1 MSTISIDQVEELTT
15 IQSLSYLRPLEIK
28 LTGSLLKPT
37 TRYNLF
43 FGGVNVNYTTKQD
56 GKNRGDPL
64 VSDSNGI
71 LFATLYVPGFKFPAG
86 NIPIILTQEDT
97 TDIPAGSNVSRA
109 ETTFVSFDSD
119 SMYTI
124 NLEGNILTVSEA
136 LEKTIAIPVQPQT
149 ATDDAV
155 AQSFFTY
162 GVNGGI
168 FVTSLELYFKSKDN
182 FLPVWVELRELVNG
196 YPSKNFISPYS
207 TTYVNAAD
215 VAVSS
220 TATAATKFTFP
231 KMIYLPED
239 KEYCFVVRSRSN
251 NYELWASR
259 IGEVAQD
266 TNRVVTE
273 QPFTGSLF
281 KTDNNITWST
291 EQLEDIKF
299 KLNRA
304 SFNTNVEAVVRMPL
318 TASPVVSDG
327 TRLQTM
333 IESNVIVVDFPH
345 KHGLD
350 TNSKIR
356 LACDTAGKYNGV
368 AGDLLNGSFNVFK
381 IITDYSAAFNVPGA
395 EFTSTGPILYGGKVN
410 HISVTNGGSGYSST
424 TLPTVTISAPNETP
438 ETSTQ
443 ATAVAVV
450 ENGEIVRITVTNQG
464 TGYTGPATVTITSAI
479 GSGATAVALNSA
491 KIGVSTNRVY
501 QSFTPSLSYSKPPST
516 EITSVL
522 ETTLGRFEGGSL
534 NNYVSGGEYNIKLGT
549 NNALN
554 NNFLL
559 ASRYNEQTNMSDNP
573 SCVFEMQLSSE
584 NGNLSPVIDM
594 NSSNFVFYNN
604 KVNDLLPDEDLAST
618 SPVGSIDTI
627 TITNGGGSGYTSP
640 PIVNVLGGSGAKL
653 AATISGGAVTAINII
668 NPGTNFFKAP
678 VIVFDGGNPTVKA
691 AATATITK
699 FNSELLPKNGSAFTK
714 YVTKAQILETLSTS
728 ARVYVTAYSNRD
740 SSFEVYIKTSLSS
753 SSTPHDDN
761 NWKLLSCDV
770 TRNKSEK
777 PGQEFEYE
785 FTADALESF
794 DVYSLKI
801 VIRSRT
807 PWDPPYVSNYRAI
820 ILS

>member
-1 MSTISIDQVEELTT
+1 MSTILIDQVEELTS

-43 FGGVNVNYTTKQD
+43 FGGVNVNYTTKQE
-56 GKNRGDPL
+56 GKNTGEPL
-64 VSDSNGI
+64 ISDANGV

-86 NIPIILTQEDT
+86 NVPIVLTQEDSL
-97 TDIPAGSNVSRA
+97 DIPAGSNVSRA

-124 NLEGNILTVSEA
+124 NLEGNTLTVSET
-136 LEKTIAIPVQPQT
+136 LEKSIAIPVQQQV

-196 YPSKNFISPYS
+196 FPSKNFISPYS
-207 TTYVNAAD
+207 TAYVNATN
-215 VAVSS
+215 VTVSS
-220 TATAATKFTFP
+220 TATASTKFTFP
-231 KMIYLPED
+231 KMIYLPQD

-266 TNRVVTE
+266 TNKVVTE

-304 SFNTNVEAVVRMPL
+304 NFDTNVEAVVRVQLNANPI
-318 TASPVVSDG
+318 VSDG

-333 IESNVIVVDFPH
+333 IESNVVVVDFPH

-368 AGDLLNGSFNVFK
+368 AGSLLNGSFNVFK
-381 IITDYSAAFNVPGA
+381 IITDYSAAFNIPGA
-395 EFTSTGPILYGGKVN
+395 EFTSTGPIVYGGRVN

-424 TLPTVTISAPNETP
+424 TLPTVTISAPNETG
-438 ETSTQ
+438 TQ

-464 TGYTGPATVTITSAI
+464 TGYTGPVTVTITSGI
-479 GSGATAVALNSA
+479 GSGATTIALNSA

-501 QSFTPSLSYSKPPST
+501 QSITPSLSYSKPPNT
-516 EITSVL
+516 EIASVL

-534 NNYVSGGEYNIKLGT
+534 NNYVSGGEYNIKIGT

-584 NGNLSPVIDM
+584 NSNLSPVIDM

-604 KVNDLLPDEDLAST
+604 KINDLLPDEDITST
-618 SPVGSIDTI
+618 SPVGSIDTV
-627 TITNGGGSGYTSP
+627 TITNGGSGYTSP
-640 PIVNVLGGSGAKL
+640 PIVRVLGGTGAKL
-653 AATISGGAVTAINII
+653 AARISGGAVTAINIL

-678 VIVFDGGNPTVKA
+678 VIVFDGGGATVKA

-699 FNSELLPKNGSAFTK
+699 FNSELMVKNGSAFTK
-714 YVTKAQILETLSTS
+714 YVTKAQLLEVLSTS
-728 ARVYVTAYSNRD
+728 AKVYVTAYSNRD
-740 SSFEVYIKTSLSS
+740 SSFEVYLKTSLSS
-753 SSTPHDDN
+753 SSVPHDDN
-761 NWKLLSCDV
+761 NWRQLTCDV
-770 TRNKSEK
+770 SKNKSEK

-785 FTADALESF
+785 FSADELPSF

-801 VIRSRT
+801 VLRTLT

>member
-1 MSTISIDQVEELTT
+1 MSTILIDQVEELTS

-43 FGGVNVNYTTKQD
+43 FGGVNVNYTTKQE
-56 GKNRGDPL
+56 GKNTGEPL
-64 VSDSNGI
+64 ISDSNGI

-86 NIPIILTQEDT
+86 NVPIVLTQEDT
-97 TDIPAGSNVSRA
+97 IDIPAGSNVSRA

-124 NLEGNILTVSEA
+124 NLEGNTLTVSEA
-136 LEKTIAIPVQPQT
+136 LEKSIAIPIQPQV

-196 YPSKNFISPYS
+196 FPSKNFISPYS
-207 TTYVNAAD
+207 TAYVNAAN
-215 VAVSS
+215 VTVSS
-220 TATAATKFTFP
+220 TATASTKFTFP
-231 KMIYLPED
+231 KMIYLPQD

-266 TNRVVTE
+266 TNKVVTE

-304 SFNTNVEAVVRMPL
+304 NFDTNVEAVVRMQL
-318 TASPVVSDG
+318 NANPVVSDG
-327 TRLQTM
+327 TRFQTM

-368 AGDLLNGSFNVFK
+368 AGSLLNGSFNVFK

-395 EFTSTGPILYGGKVN
+395 EFTSTGPIVYGGRVN

-424 TLPTVTISAPNETP
+424 TLPTVTISAPNETG
-438 ETSTQ
+438 TQ

-464 TGYTGPATVTITSAI
+464 TGYTGPVTVTITSSI

-501 QSFTPSLSYSKPPST
+501 QSFTPSFSYSKPPST
-516 EITSVL
+516 EIVSTL

-534 NNYVSGGEYNIKLGT
+534 NNYVSGGDYNIKLGT
-549 NNALN
+549 NNTLN

-559 ASRYNEQTNMSDNP
+559 SSRYNEQANMSDNP
-573 SCVFEMQLSSE
+573 ACVFEMQLSSE
-584 NGNLSPVIDM
+584 NSNLSPVIDM

-604 KVNDLLPDEDLAST
+604 KINDLLPDEDITST
-618 SPVGSIDTI
+618 SPVGSIDTV
-627 TITNGGGSGYTSP
+627 TITNGGSGYTSP
-640 PIVNVLGGSGAKL
+640 PIVRVLGGTGAKL
-653 AATISGGAVTAINII
+653 TARISGGAVTAINIV

-678 VIVFDGGNPTVKA
+678 VIVFDGGGATVKA

-699 FNSELLPKNGSAFTK
+699 FNSELMAKNGSAFTK
-714 YVTKAQILETLSTS
+714 YVTKAQLLEVLSTS
-728 ARVYVTAYSNRD
+728 AKVYVTAYSTKD
-740 SSFEVYIKTSLSS
+740 SSFEVYLKTSLSS
-753 SSTPHDDN
+753 SSIPHDDN
-761 NWKLLSCDV
+761 NWRQLKCDV
-770 TRNKSEK
+770 SRNKSEK

-785 FTADALESF
+785 FSADELPSF

-801 VIRSRT
+801 VLRTLT
-807 PWDPPYVSNYRAI
+807 PWDPPHVSNYRAI

>member
-1 MSTISIDQVEELTT
+1 MSTILIDQVEELTS

-43 FGGVNVNYTTKQD
+43 FGGVNVNYTTKQE
-56 GKNRGDPL
+56 GKNTGEPL
-64 VSDSNGI
+64 ISDSNGI

-86 NIPIILTQEDT
+86 NVPIILTQEDT

-124 NLEGNILTVSEA
+124 NLEGNTLTVSEA
-136 LEKTIAIPVQPQT
+136 LEKSIAIPVQPQV

-196 YPSKNFISPYS
+196 FPSKNFISPYS
-207 TTYVNAAD
+207 TAYVNAAN
-215 VAVSS
+215 VTVSS
-220 TATAATKFTFP
+220 TATASTKFTFP
-231 KMIYLPED
+231 KMIYLPQD

-266 TNRVVTE
+266 TNKVVTE

-304 SFNTNVEAVVRMPL
+304 NFDTNVEAVVRMQL
-318 TASPVVSDG
+318 NANPVVSDG

-368 AGDLLNGSFNVFK
+368 SGSLLNGSFNVFK

-395 EFTSTGPILYGGKVN
+395 EFTSTGPIVYGGRVN

-424 TLPTVTISAPNETP
+424 TLPTVTISAPNETG
-438 ETSTQ
+438 TQ

-464 TGYTGPATVTITSAI
+464 TGYTGPVTVTITSGI
-479 GSGATAVALNSA
+479 GSGATAFALNSA

-516 EITSVL
+516 EIASVL

-584 NGNLSPVIDM
+584 NSNLSPVIDM

-604 KVNDLLPDEDLAST
+604 KINDLLPDEDITST
-618 SPVGSIDTI
+618 SPVGSIDTV
-627 TITNGGGSGYTSP
+627 TITNGGSGYTSP
-640 PIVNVLGGSGAKL
+640 PIVRVLGGTGAKL
-653 AATISGGAVTAINII
+653 TARISGGAVTAINIV

-678 VIVFDGGNPTVKA
+678 VIVFDGGGATVKA

-699 FNSELLPKNGSAFTK
+699 FNSELMAKNGSAFTK
-714 YVTKAQILETLSTS
+714 YVTKAQLLEVLSTS
-728 ARVYVTAYSNRD
+728 AKVYVTAYSNRD
-740 SSFEVYIKTSLSS
+740 SSFEVYLKTSLSS
-753 SSTPHDDN
+753 SSIPHDDN
-761 NWKLLSCDV
+761 NWRQLTCDV
-770 TRNKSEK
+770 SRNKSEK

-785 FTADALESF
+785 FSADELPSF

-801 VIRSRT
+801 VLRTLT
-807 PWDPPYVSNYRAI
+807 PWDSPYVSNYRAI